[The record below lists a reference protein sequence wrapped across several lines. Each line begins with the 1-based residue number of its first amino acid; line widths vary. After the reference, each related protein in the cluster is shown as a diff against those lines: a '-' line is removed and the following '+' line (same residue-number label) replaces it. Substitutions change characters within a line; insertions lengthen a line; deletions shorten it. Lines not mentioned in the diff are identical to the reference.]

1 MTCIVGIAQDGK
13 VYMGADSMSSDGYDH
28 RVTAL
33 RKIFRVG
40 EFLIGYTSSFRM
52 GQILQY
58 HLEVRGQQD
67 GESDERYMVVAFV
80 EAVRSS
86 LKNKGYMRID
96 SNEETGGTFLVGYRG
111 TLYTVYN
118 DFQINHYQS
127 GMAVCGA
134 GEDYAL
140 ATLVALHDWKPEDRI
155 RRALEISVELSA
167 LVSPPFQIEILEG
180 R

>member
-13 VYMGADSMSSDGYDH
+13 VYMGADSMASNGQYRH
-28 RVTAL
+28 ITAL

-58 HLEVRGQQD
+58 HLEVRQQQD

-80 EAVRSS
+80 EAVRSC
-86 LKNKGYMRID
+86 LKAHGFASIE
-96 SNEETGGTFLVGYRG
+96 SNEERGGDFLVGYRG
-111 TLYTVYN
+111 NIYSVYGDYQVNRYT
-118 DFQINHYQS
+118 S
-127 GMAVCGA
+127 GLGVCGA

-140 ATLVALHDWKPEDRI
+140 ATLVALKDWLPEDRI
-155 RRALEISVELSA
+155 RRALEISAELSA
-167 LVSPPFQIEILEG
+167 MVTAPFHMEVLE
-180 R
+180 